1 MASSGTVG
9 LASSVSSELESLEV
23 EVLGVVSLLL
33 VSLPLG
39 SGGLSLAALRSGWR
53 GWWLGWAV

>member
-1 MASSGTVG
+1 MASSGTVW

-23 EVLGVVSLLL
+23 LDVVSLLL

-39 SGGLSLAALRSGWR
+39 SGGLSLAAFRSGWR
-53 GWWLGWAV
+53 GWLGSAV

>member
-1 MASSGTVG
+1 MASSGTVW

-23 EVLGVVSLLL
+23 LVVSLLL

-39 SGGLSLAALRSGWR
+39 SGGLSWAALRSGWR

>member
-1 MASSGTVG
+1 MASSGTVW

-23 EVLGVVSLLL
+23 LDVVSLLRE
-33 VSLPLG
+33 SLPLG

>member
-1 MASSGTVG
+1 MASSGTVW

-23 EVLGVVSLLL
+23 LDVVSLLL